1 MSAII
6 NFSVDLLKLKE
17 LPTFKGK
24 NGAEYVNL
32 TASLNNESKFGNNAS
47 FMASQSKEQ
56 RAAKEPKS
64 YVGNGKVVW
73 TDGQIEVAVKE
84 EQEVDF

>member
-6 NFSVDLLKLKE
+6 NFSVDLSKLKE

-32 TASLNNESKFGNNAS
+32 TASLNNESKFFTYN
-47 FMASQSKEQ
+47 
-56 RAAKEPKS
+56 
-64 YVGNGKVVW
+64 
-73 TDGQIEVAVKE
+73 
-84 EQEVDF
+84 DFKK

>member
-6 NFSVDLLKLKE
+6 NFSVDLAKLKK
-17 LPTFKGK
+17 LPNFKGK

-32 TASLNNESKFGNNAS
+32 TASLNNESKFGNNVS
-47 FMASQSKEQ
+47 FMSSQSQEE
-56 RAAKEPKS
+56 REAKEPRN
-64 YVGNGKVVW
+64 YIGNGKVVW
-73 TDGQIEVAVKE
+73 TDGQIDVAQKE